1 MLHYYWNKIPKG
13 FINFSL
19 EEKMKRILTV
29 LLVGLSLTAMV
40 FIGCSKD
47 KKSDT
52 ADSSGSLKV
61 ALLINGTLGDKSF
74 HDSANNGLSLI
85 KDKLGCR
92 TKVVEVGYDDSKWE
106 PALRD
111 LCDEKHDIVI
121 CGTWQMQELVTKVA
135 PDYPNQKI
143 IVYDTSMD
151 YTSDTKGLYKNIYSI
166 EYKQNEGSYLAGVLA
181 ASMSK
186 TGVIGFV
193 GGMDNTVIRDFLVG
207 YIQGA
212 KDFNQKIKVVPSF
225 VGNFSDTAKAKELT
239 FAQYQMG
246 ADVVFSVASNAGEG
260 TLQASKERNHLVIGV
275 DSDQAMLYQ
284 DSDPVMANL
293 IMSSMLKRVDQSLFL
308 AVQQHLAGT
317 LAWGTRVELGIN
329 EDCVGLADNPI
340 YQKVVPS
347 DVRATIT
354 KFNDQIKAKQIQVVT
369 AFGMD
374 QSSFSTFVNQVRP

>member
-1 MLHYYWNKIPKG
+1 MRKIT
-13 FINFSL
+13 I
-19 EEKMKRILTV
+19 V
-29 LLVGLSLTAMV
+29 LLLCMPLALV
-40 FIGCSKD
+40 FAGGSKD
-47 KKSDT
+47 SS
-52 ADSSGSLKV
+52 SSGKLRV
-61 ALLINGTLGDKSF
+61 ALLINGNLGDKSF
-74 HDSANNGLSLI
+74 HDSANAGMSLI
-85 KDKLGCR
+85 RDKLGCQTR
-92 TKVVEVGYDDSKWE
+92 VVEVGYDDSKWE

-111 LCDEKHDIVI
+111 LCDEKYDIVI
-121 CGTWQMQELVTKVA
+121 CGTWQMQEIVSKIA

-151 YTSDTKGLYKNIYSI
+151 YASDAKKVFKNIYSI

-186 TGVIGFV
+186 TDIIGFV

-212 KDFNQKIKVVPSF
+212 KDTKGNIKVIPSF

-260 TLQASKERNHLVIGV
+260 TLQASKERNRLVIGV
-275 DSDQAMLYQ
+275 DSDQAMLYLPT
-284 DSDPVMANL
+284 DPVMANL
-293 IMSSMLKRVDQSLFL
+293 IMSSMLKRVDQSIYL
-308 AVQQHLAGT
+308 AVEQALNNK

-329 EDCVGLADNPI
+329 EDCVGLADNDI
-340 YQKVVPS
+340 YQKVVPAN
-347 DVRATIT
+347 VRSVIADY
-354 KFNDQIKAKQIQVVT
+354 NNRIKAKQIQVVT

-374 QSSFSTFVNQVRP
+374 QSAFTRTIDSVRP

>member
-1 MLHYYWNKIPKG
+1 MKKIA
-13 FINFSL
+13 I
-19 EEKMKRILTV
+19 V
-29 LLVGLSLTAMV
+29 LLLCLPLGMV
-40 FIGCSKD
+40 FAGGTKD
-47 KKSDT
+47 AGT
-52 ADSSGSLKV
+52 GAGSSGKLRI

-74 HDSANNGLSLI
+74 HDSANNGMAMVR
-85 KDKLGCR
+85 DRLGCQTR
-92 TKVVEVGYDDSKWE
+92 VVEVGYDDSKWE

-111 LCDEKHDIVI
+111 LCDEKYDIVI
-121 CGTWQMQELVTKVA
+121 CGTWQMQEIVTKLA

-151 YTSDTKGLYKNIYSI
+151 YASDSKGSFKNIYSM

-212 KDFNQKIKVVPSF
+212 KDANGSIKVVPSF
-225 VGNFSDTAKAKELT
+225 VGNFYDTAKAKELT
-239 FAQYQMG
+239 LAQYQMG
-246 ADVVFSVASNAGEG
+246 ADVVFSVAANAGEG

-284 DSDPVMANL
+284 ASDPVLANL
-293 IMSSMLKRVDQSLFL
+293 IMSSMLKRVDQSIYL
-308 AVQQHLAGT
+308 AVEQAINNKLP
-317 LAWGTRVELGIN
+317 WGTRVELGIN

-340 YQKVVPS
+340 YQSVVPGNIRS
-347 DVRATIT
+347 VISSY
-354 KFNDQIKAKQIQVVT
+354 NDRIKGKQINVVT

-374 QSSFSTFVNQVRP
+374 QAAFTGFVDAVRP

>member
-1 MLHYYWNKIPKG
+1 
-13 FINFSL
+13 
-19 EEKMKRILTV
+19 MKKFLTV
-29 LLVGLSLTAMV
+29 LLLCLPLAMLSA
-40 FIGCSKD
+40 GGNRE
-47 KKSDT
+47 
-52 ADSSGSLKV
+52 SGSSTGGGALKV

-74 HDSANNGLSLI
+74 HDSANNGLAMI
-85 KDKLGCR
+85 KERLGCV

-121 CGTWQMQELVTKVA
+121 CGTWQMQELVTKVVR
-135 PDYPNQKI
+135 DYPDQKI

-151 YTSDTKGLYKNIYSI
+151 YASDSANLFKNIYSI

-181 ASMSK
+181 AAMSK
-186 TGVIGFV
+186 TGIVGFV

-212 KDFNQKIKVVPSF
+212 RDFNGNIKVIPSF

-260 TLQASKERNHLVIGV
+260 TLQAAKERNRLVIGV

-284 DSDPVMANL
+284 NSDPVLADL

-308 AVQQHLAGT
+308 AVQQALAGT

-329 EDCVGLADNPI
+329 EDCVGLADNPV
-340 YQKVVPS
+340 YQKVVPA
-347 DVRATIT
+347 DVRSAIAGY
-354 KFNDQIKAKQIQVVT
+354 NDQIKANQIQVRT

-374 QSSFSTFVNQVRP
+374 QTSFTAFVNQVRP

>member
-1 MLHYYWNKIPKG
+1 MRKLLI
-13 FINFSL
+13 
-19 EEKMKRILTV
+19 V
-29 LLVGLSLTAMV
+29 LLLCLPLCMV
-40 FIGCSKD
+40 FAGGEKD
-47 KKSDT
+47 
-52 ADSSGSLKV
+52 SGSGGLRI
-61 ALLINGTLGDKSF
+61 ALLINGNLGDKSF
-74 HDSANNGLSLI
+74 HDSANNGMTMI
-85 KDKLGCR
+85 KERLRCQTR
-92 TKVVEVGYDDSKWE
+92 VVEVGYDDSKWE
-106 PALRD
+106 PAFRD
-111 LCDEKHDIVI
+111 LCDEKYDIII
-121 CGTWQMQELVTKVA
+121 CGTWQMQEIVSKVA

-151 YTSDTKGLYKNIYSI
+151 YASDAAKKFKNIYSI
-166 EYKQNEGSYLAGVLA
+166 EYKQNEGSYLSGALA

-186 TGVIGFV
+186 SGIIGFV

-212 KDFNQKIKVVPSF
+212 KDANASIKVIPSF

-260 TLQASKERNHLVIGV
+260 TLQASKERNRLVIGV

-284 DSDPVMANL
+284 SSDPALAKL
-293 IMSSMLKRVDQSLFL
+293 IMSSMLKRVDQSIYL
-308 AVQQHLAGT
+308 AVEQAVNGK

-340 YQKVVPS
+340 YQSVVPANVRTVIS
-347 DVRATIT
+347 DYNTR
-354 KFNDQIKAKQIQVVT
+354 IKGKQIQVVT

-374 QSSFSTFVNQVRP
+374 QNAFTRYVDAVRP

>member
-1 MLHYYWNKIPKG
+1 MLSAG
-13 FINFSL
+13 
-19 EEKMKRILTV
+19 
-29 LLVGLSLTAMV
+29 GA
-40 FIGCSKD
+40 KD
-47 KKSDT
+47 
-52 ADSSGSLKV
+52 SGSAGTGSGLKV
-61 ALLINGTLGDKSF
+61 ALLINGNLGDKSF
-74 HDSANNGLSLI
+74 HDSANNGMSLI
-85 KDKLGCR
+85 RDKLGCR

-151 YTSDTKGLYKNIYSI
+151 YAGDAKGTYKNIYSI

-212 KDFNQKIKVVPSF
+212 QDANKSIKVIPSF

-246 ADVVFSVASNAGEG
+246 ADVAFSVASNAGEG
-260 TLQASKERNHLVIGV
+260 TLQAAKERNHLVIGV

-284 DSDPVMANL
+284 GSDPVLAEL
-293 IMSSMLKRVDQSLFL
+293 IMSSMLKRVDQSIYL
-308 AVQQHLAGT
+308 AVEQAIAGT

-340 YQKVVPS
+340 YQKVVPG
-347 DVRATIT
+347 DVRSVISRYT
-354 KFNDQIKAKQIQVVT
+354 DQIKAKQIQVVT

-374 QSSFSTFVNQVRP
+374 QAAFTNYVDKVRP

>member
-1 MLHYYWNKIPKG
+1 MKKI
-13 FINFSL
+13 L
-19 EEKMKRILTV
+19 VV
-29 LLVGLSLTAMV
+29 LLLCLPLAILCAGGNKDGGSQAGGGTAA
-40 FIGCSKD
+40 GGG
-47 KKSDT
+47 
-52 ADSSGSLKV
+52 ALKV

-74 HDSANNGLSLI
+74 HDSANNGLAMI
-85 KDKLGCR
+85 KERLGCQ

-121 CGTWQMQELVTKVA
+121 CGTWQMQELVTKVVR
-135 PDYPNQKI
+135 DYPDQKI

-151 YTSDTKGLYKNIYSI
+151 YASDTGGLFKNIYSI
-166 EYKQNEGSYLAGVLA
+166 EYKQNEGSYLAGTLA
-181 ASMSK
+181 AAMSK
-186 TGVIGFV
+186 TGIVGFV

-212 KDFNQKIKVVPSF
+212 LDYNRAIKVIPSF

-260 TLQASKERNHLVIGV
+260 TLQAAKERNRLVIGV

-284 DSDPVMANL
+284 NSDPVLADL

-308 AVQQHLAGT
+308 AVQQALAGT
-317 LAWGTRVELGIN
+317 LAWGSRVELGIN

-340 YQKVVPS
+340 YQKVVPP
-347 DVRATIT
+347 DVRSAIAVY
-354 KFNDQIKAKQIQVVT
+354 NDQIKANQIQVQT

-374 QSSFSTFVNQVRP
+374 QNSFTAFVNQARP

>member
-1 MLHYYWNKIPKG
+1 MRK
-13 FINFSL
+13 
-19 EEKMKRILTV
+19 V
-29 LLVGLSLTAMV
+29 LIALLLCLPLCLAFAGGA
-40 FIGCSKD
+40 KD
-47 KKSDT
+47 KG
-52 ADSSGSLKV
+52 SSGGLRV
-61 ALLINGTLGDKSF
+61 ALLINGNLGDKSF
-74 HDSANNGLSLI
+74 HDSANAGMTMI
-85 KDKLGCR
+85 KERLGCQTR
-92 TKVVEVGYDDSKWE
+92 VVEVGYDDSKWE
-106 PALRD
+106 PAFRD
-111 LCDEKHDIVI
+111 LCDEKYDIVI
-121 CGTWQMQELVTKVA
+121 CGTWQMQEIVSKVA

-151 YTSDTKGLYKNIYSI
+151 YASDTAKKFKNIYSI

-186 TGVIGFV
+186 SGIIGFV

-212 KDFNQKIKVVPSF
+212 KDTKSSIKVIPSF

-284 DSDPVMANL
+284 ASDPVLANL
-293 IMSSMLKRVDQSLFL
+293 IMSSMLKRVDQSIYL
-308 AVQQHLAGT
+308 AVEQAVKGS

-347 DVRATIT
+347 NVRSVISDY
-354 KFNDQIKAKQIQVVT
+354 NNRIKGKQIQVVT

-374 QSSFSTFVNQVRP
+374 QSAFTKYVDAVRP

>member
-1 MLHYYWNKIPKG
+1 
-13 FINFSL
+13 L
-19 EEKMKRILTV
+19 EEEMKKILTV
-29 LLVGLSLTAMV
+29 LLVGLSLAAVALT
-40 FIGCSKD
+40 GCNQD
-47 KKSDT
+47 KKG
-52 ADSSGSLKV
+52 AASGGDGLTV

-121 CGTWQMQELVTKVA
+121 CGTWQMQELVVKVA
-135 PDYPNQKI
+135 PDYPDQKI

-151 YTSDTKGLYKNIYSI
+151 YASDADGIFKNIYSI

-181 ASMSK
+181 ASTSK
-186 TGVIGFV
+186 TGIIGFV

-212 KDFNQKIKVVPSF
+212 KDFNANIKVIPSF

-260 TLQASKERNHLVIGV
+260 TLQAAKERNHLVIGV

-284 DSDPVMANL
+284 DSDPVMAEL
-293 IMSSMLKRVDQSLFL
+293 IMSSMLKRVDQSLYL
-308 AVQQHLAGT
+308 AVEQAIAGT

-340 YQKVVPS
+340 YQRVVPA
-347 DVRATIT
+347 DVRSTIA
-354 KFNDQIKAKQIQVVT
+354 KFNDQIKAKQTQVVT

-374 QSSFSTFVNQVRP
+374 QNSFTAFVNQVRP

>member
-1 MLHYYWNKIPKG
+1 MRKLFG
-13 FINFSL
+13 F
-19 EEKMKRILTV
+19 V
-29 LLVGLSLTAMV
+29 LLCLPLAILSAGGGRDTGGTQGGLR
-40 FIGCSKD
+40 
-47 KKSDT
+47 
-52 ADSSGSLKV
+52 V
-61 ALLINGTLGDKSF
+61 ALLINGNLGDKSF
-74 HDSANNGLSLI
+74 HDSANNGMTLI
-85 KDKLGCR
+85 RDRLGCR

-111 LCDEKHDIVI
+111 LCDEKHDILI
-121 CGTWQMQELVTKVA
+121 CGTWQMQEIVTKIA

-151 YTSDTKGLYKNIYSI
+151 YASDTNKLFKNIYSI
-166 EYKQNEGSYLAGVLA
+166 EYKQNEGSYLAGILA

-186 TGVIGFV
+186 SGIIGFV

-212 KDFNQKIKVVPSF
+212 QDINKGIKVVPSF

-260 TLQASKERNHLVIGV
+260 ALQASKERNRLVIGV

-284 DSDPVMANL
+284 NTDPVLANL
-293 IMSSMLKRVDQSLFL
+293 IMSSMLKRVDQSIFL
-308 AVQQHLAGT
+308 AVQQAINGT

-329 EDCVGLADNPI
+329 EDCVGLADNSI

-347 DVRATIT
+347 DVRSVIAD
-354 KFNDQIKAKQIQVVT
+354 FNNQIKGKQIKVVT

-374 QSSFSTFVNQVRP
+374 QNTFTKYVDAVRP

>member
-1 MLHYYWNKIPKG
+1 
-13 FINFSL
+13 L
-19 EEKMKRILTV
+19 EEEMKKLLTV
-29 LLVGLSLTAMV
+29 LLLCLPLAMLSA
-40 FIGCSKD
+40 GGNKD
-47 KKSDT
+47 SG
-52 ADSSGSLKV
+52 SSGTGGALKV

-74 HDSANNGLSLI
+74 HDSANNGLAMI
-85 KDKLGCR
+85 KEQLGCA

-151 YTSDTKGLYKNIYSI
+151 YAADTAKLFKNIYSI
-166 EYKQNEGSYLAGVLA
+166 EYKQNEGSYLAGVLG

-186 TGVIGFV
+186 TGIIGFV

-212 KDFNQKIKVVPSF
+212 KDFNANIKVIPSF

-284 DSDPVMANL
+284 SSDPVLADL

-329 EDCVGLADNPI
+329 ENCVGLADNPI
-340 YQKVVPS
+340 YQKVVPAN
-347 DVRATIT
+347 VRADIA
-354 KFNDQIKAKQIQVVT
+354 KFNDQIKAKQIQVGT

-374 QSSFSTFVNQVRP
+374 QNSFTAFVNQVRP

>member
-1 MLHYYWNKIPKG
+1 MRRNVLV
-13 FINFSL
+13 
-19 EEKMKRILTV
+19 MV
-29 LLVGLSLTAMV
+29 LLLCLPFSMV
-40 FIGCSKD
+40 FAGGSKD
-47 KKSDT
+47 AK
-52 ADSSGSLKV
+52 SSGGKLRV
-61 ALLINGTLGDKSF
+61 ALLINGNLGDKSF
-74 HDSANNGLSLI
+74 HDSANNGMTMI
-85 KDKLGCR
+85 RDKLGCQTR
-92 TKVVEVGYDDSKWE
+92 VVEVGYDDSKWE

-111 LCDEKHDIVI
+111 LCDEKYDIVI
-121 CGTWQMQELVTKVA
+121 CGTWQMQEIVTKLA
-135 PDYPNQKI
+135 PEYPNQKI

-151 YTSDTKGLYKNIYSI
+151 YASDTKKAFKNVYSI

-212 KDFNQKIKVVPSF
+212 KDINGSIKVIPSF
-225 VGNFSDTAKAKELT
+225 IGNFSDTAKAKELT

-260 TLQASKERNHLVIGV
+260 TLQASKERNRLVIGV

-284 DSDPVMANL
+284 ASDPVLANL
-293 IMSSMLKRVDQSLFL
+293 IMSSMLKRVDQSIYL
-308 AVQQHLAGT
+308 AVEQALGGK

-329 EDCVGLADNPI
+329 EACVGLADNPI
-340 YQKVVPS
+340 YQKVVPA
-347 DVRATIT
+347 DVRSVINNY
-354 KFNDQIKAKQIQVVT
+354 NDKIKAKQIQVVT

-374 QSSFSTFVNQVRP
+374 QTAFTRYVDAVRP

>member
-1 MLHYYWNKIPKG
+1 MKKLLMALLICLPLVILGACRNK
-13 FINFSL
+13 
-19 EEKMKRILTV
+19 
-29 LLVGLSLTAMV
+29 
-40 FIGCSKD
+40 D
-47 KKSDT
+47 
-52 ADSSGSLKV
+52 SGSAAGGGSATGSGALKV
-61 ALLINGTLGDKSF
+61 ALLINGNLGDKSF
-74 HDSANNGLSLI
+74 HDSANNGLAMI
-85 KDKLGCR
+85 KDRLGCA

-121 CGTWQMQELVTKVA
+121 CGTWQMQELVAKVA
-135 PDYPNQKI
+135 PDYPDQKI

-151 YTSDTKGLYKNIYSI
+151 YAADSGKLFKNIYSI

-181 ASMSK
+181 AAMSK
-186 TGVIGFV
+186 TGIIGFV

-212 KDFNQKIKVVPSF
+212 QDYNKNIKAIPSF

-246 ADVVFSVASNAGEG
+246 ADVVFSVAANAGEG
-260 TLQASKERNHLVIGV
+260 TLQAAKERNHLVIGV

-284 DSDPVMANL
+284 NSDPVLADL

-308 AVQQHLAGT
+308 AVQQALAGT

-347 DVRATIT
+347 DVRSAVAGY
-354 KFNDQIKAKQIQVVT
+354 NDRIKANQIQALT

-374 QSSFSTFVNQVRP
+374 QNSFTALVNQVRP

>member
-1 MLHYYWNKIPKG
+1 MRKLLI
-13 FINFSL
+13 
-19 EEKMKRILTV
+19 V
-29 LLVGLSLTAMV
+29 LLLCLPLCMV
-40 FIGCSKD
+40 FAGGAK
-47 KKSDT
+47 
-52 ADSSGSLKV
+52 DSSTSGMKV
-61 ALLINGTLGDKSF
+61 ALLINGNLGDKSF
-74 HDSANNGLSLI
+74 HDSANNGMAMI
-85 KDKLGCR
+85 KEQLKCQTR
-92 TKVVEVGYDDSKWE
+92 VVEVGYDDSKWE
-106 PALRD
+106 PAFRD
-111 LCDEKHDIVI
+111 LCDEKYDIII
-121 CGTWQMQELVTKVA
+121 CGTWQMQEIVSKVA

-151 YTSDTKGLYKNIYSI
+151 YASDAAKKFKNIYSI

-186 TGVIGFV
+186 SGTIGFV

-212 KDFNQKIKVVPSF
+212 KDVNASIKVIPSF

-260 TLQASKERNHLVIGV
+260 TLQASKERNRLAIGV

-284 DSDPVMANL
+284 SSDPVLAKL
-293 IMSSMLKRVDQSLFL
+293 IMSSMLKRVDQSIYL
-308 AVQQHLAGT
+308 AVEQAVNGK

-340 YQKVVPS
+340 YQSVVPANVRSVIS
-347 DVRATIT
+347 DYNNRI
-354 KFNDQIKAKQIQVVT
+354 KGKQIKVVT

-374 QSSFSTFVNQVRP
+374 QNAFTRYVDAVRP